1 MPVVVARVGVVQS
14 ALVASSTP
22 HVNSRVALAP
32 PSPTGQAPARTIPI
46 TPLEIPTQL
55 ESKI

>member
-32 PSPTGQAPARTIPI
+32 LSNGASPRTYDPDHPARDPDTA
-46 TPLEIPTQL
+46 
-55 ESKI
+55 